1 MYELFESNEQDE
13 SLLLVGG
20 DITSLKEAI
29 KSLKECKLPHC
40 QIEKFD
46 IPDNLKGR
54 AKALKKQ
61 NPWEYVR
68 FIGIYGRYT
77 LIATKHNKIITKF
90 Y

>member
-1 MYELFESNEQDE
+1 MYELFKSNEQDE
-13 SLLLVGG
+13 SLLLIEDG
-20 DITSLKEAI
+20 ITSYKEAMR
-29 KSLKECKLPHC
+29 SLKACELHHC

-46 IPDNLKGR
+46 IPNHLKGR

-68 FIGIYGRYT
+68 FMGIYGRYT
-77 LIATKHNKIITKF
+77 LIATKHNKIITK